1 LYCITNESF
10 YESIL
15 TFLHPILTLSTNT
28 SYSNEGE
35 FTNKVITLWY
45 RPPELLL
52 GETRYGTAVDIWSA
66 GCILAEIILG
76 RPIFTGKT
84 EMDQLKLIFDLIG
97 TPTKNTWDGFNEL
110 KLIRTGEVS
119 IEKVKRPKLREKY
132 GGKIQPVSGEFHLGC
147 VVVVQIALL
156 CSDILSALC
165 LTIAS
170 FLSIAS
176 SRITHSIELA

>member
-1 LYCITNESF
+1 MHPCYLFLND
-10 YESIL
+10 IL
-15 TFLHPILTLSTNT
+15 TSEPIYPFHLSLSSKPNT
-28 SYSNEGE
+28 KKSYSNEGE

-97 TPTKNTWDGFNEL
+97 TPTKNTWEGFNEL
-110 KLIRTGEVS
+110 KLIRTGEVTV
-119 IEKVKRPKLREKY
+119 EKLKRPKLREKY
-132 GGKIQPVSGEFHLGC
+132 GGKIQPVAGEFEC
-147 VVVVQIALL
+147 
-156 CSDILSALC
+156 
-165 LTIAS
+165 
-170 FLSIAS
+170 FFKK
-176 SRITHSIELA
+176 